1 MSRSA
6 FLVRCRPWAGL
17 GVVSARVSVEQD
29 GSVLVWDSVAKHY
42 TRCHSLGA
50 SAVRRIRRMVVA
62 S

>member
-1 MSRSA
+1 MSRVE
-6 FLVRCRPWAGL
+6 LVARCRPWAGL